1 MACGGCKN
9 GSGNRHTST
18 GGDLRRFAFL
28 SPRQLQLLKEMDEA
42 EAAKNPPEP
51 QEEQE

>member
-28 SPRQLQLLKEMDEA
+28 SPRQLQRLKELEEA
-42 EAAKNPPEP
+42 EAAANPPE
-51 QEEQE
+51 QEEQG